1 MDAVQFFLEQY
12 NTIRTTVDDLVF
24 AGLGDEQLRQ
34 SPSQDQNS
42 LAWLLWHASRW
53 EDFVLSL
60 LDTNHLQV
68 LDQEDWLGRLN
79 LSRRDGGTA
88 MTAQECS
95 DFNAHVNITG
105 LRAYWA
111 AVGQRT
117 RQVAQA
123 LRPEELDEAVDE
135 SLLAQAFTNGIIG
148 NERARWVEQLCAGR
162 NKAWFLSLVVW
173 HQAEHLLGEALCV
186 RSQAGMALGL

>member
-12 NTIRTTVDDLVF
+12 NTVRTTVDELVF
-24 AGLGDEQLRQ
+24 ASLSEEQLRQ
-34 SPSQDQNS
+34 SPGQDQNS
-42 LAWLLWHASRW
+42 LAWLLWHASQW
-53 EDFVLSL
+53 EDFVLTL
-60 LDTNHLQV
+60 LDTNHPQV

-79 LSRRDGGTA
+79 LSRRDGGTG
-88 MTAQECS
+88 MTAQECT
-95 DFNAHVNITG
+95 DFNAQVNITG

-117 RQVAQA
+117 RQIAQT
-123 LRPEELDEAVDE
+123 LRSEELDEAVDE
-135 SLLAQAFTNGIIG
+135 SLLGQAFTNGIIG

-186 RSQAGMALGL
+186 RSQAGVALGL